1 MKTAPLPDFLA
12 DLSFTLDGKPLQ
24 MFALKDGRWQ
34 IETDN
39 EFDDTGVIINL
50 EKESAQLKTGYDIS
64 YYSGGSSI
72 THTQWD
78 DDESPATAYEGYTFQ
93 GWVRS
98 RVVSDIER
106 MLDWHLEELED
117 NYYNHKGKLEAYQR
131 FCEDCSRLT
140 TVHLPGNETIGY
152 RFLGAVHRLRISE
165 PLKSDAELFS
175 QFHEEMTSTWSD
187 QRKRKWRKLF
197 EIGLQ
202 LVPTLS
208 RK

>member
-12 DLSFTLDGKPLQ
+12 DLYFTLDGKPLQ
-24 MFALKDGRWQ
+24 MFAKKDGRWRIG
-34 IETDN
+34 IEHDGEYDN
-39 EFDDTGVIINL
+39 TGVIINL
-50 EKESAQLKTGYDIS
+50 ENESAQRKTGWDIS

-93 GWVRS
+93 EWVRS
-98 RVVSDIER
+98 KVVSDIER
-106 MLDWHLEELED
+106 MLDWHLEELES
-117 NYYNHKGKLEAYQR
+117 NHGTHKQKLEAYQR

-152 RFLGAVHRLRISE
+152 RFLGAVHRQRINE

-175 QFHEEMTSTWSD
+175 QFREEMTSTWSD
-187 QRKRKWRKLF
+187 QRKLF
-197 EIGLQ
+197 EIGL
-202 LVPTLS
+202 LLIPTLS
-208 RK
+208 RN